1 LLTNYLRVNWPIQS
15 LKHDDIATSFAQRM
29 ARDACA
35 PTLSFTTSGSTITAV
50 TLSTIGNTCG
60 VAIPVTVPGK
70 VTSTQGFTTEQVGTD
85 PLTIWVKLTGS
96 PVTFTLSTP
105 VSL

>member
-1 LLTNYLRVNWPIQS
+1 
-15 LKHDDIATSFAQRM
+15 M

-35 PTLSFTTSGSTITAV
+35 PKLSFTTSGTTITAI
-50 TLSTIGNTCG
+50 TLSAIGNTCG
-60 VAIPVTVPGK
+60 QLLPVTVPGK

-85 PLTIWVKLTGS
+85 PLTIWVKLAGN

-105 VSL
+105 VPL